1 MGDSL
6 TFIQK
11 YKAGDNPR
19 PIDFETS
26 IAPDDSV
33 RLLSRILEKLNYT
46 KLYQTYSKK
55 GKNNIKT
62 EFILLK
68 FVIKIFLNTLY
79 S

>member
-1 MGDSL
+1 MKTITGL
-6 TFIQK
+6 
-11 YKAGDNPR
+11 
-19 PIDFETS
+19 
-26 IAPDDSV
+26 
-33 RLLSRILEKLNYT
+33 LEKLNYT